1 MENLKPQ
8 TDDPANDRYTSE
20 FAAHWTQKQFFKC
33 LVSPEQLKPTL
44 ILAYMAIALCCWK
57 TLPVKPDISHLEP
70 NCWSTFF
77 YGCWRIVAA
86 FGIFG
91 VVPALIIKLILR
103 ERLADYG
110 LQLGNVKR
118 TIIGASLFTPITIAL
133 GAMSGSVSGFYTVY
147 PFNPACLWSS
157 EGNMTWLIVNSFLYV
172 FLYYSAY
179 EFFFRGF
186 LLHGLTP
193 TCGAINALLIQTA
206 VSTFFHFGHPSMEMW
221 GALGGG
227 LLWGFIAFRT
237 RSIISSWIQH
247 AGLGVALDYALTLG
261 FKN

>member
-1 MENLKPQ
+1 MDNTIPQ
-8 TDDPANDRYTSE
+8 TDAQTNGRYSSE
-20 FAAHWTQKQFFKC
+20 TAAQWTLVQFIKKFF
-33 LVSPEQLKPTL
+33 SSEQLKPT
-44 ILAYMAIALCCWK
+44 IIFIYMAIALCCWK
-57 TLPVKPDISHLEP
+57 SLPVKPDLSGLAP

-77 YGCWRIVAA
+77 FGSWRILAA
-86 FGIFG
+86 FGLFG
-91 VVPALIIKLILR
+91 IVPVLIVKLIFR

-118 TIIGASLFTPITIAL
+118 TIIGASVITPITIIL
-133 GAMSGSVSGFYTVY
+133 GATSGAISGFHDVY
-147 PFNPACLWSS
+147 PLNPACQWQ
-157 EGNMTWLIVNSFLYV
+157 GDGTWFIAHV
-172 FLYYSAY
+172 FLYIFLYYTAY

-206 VSTFFHFGHPSMEMW
+206 VSTFFHFGHPGAELW

-227 LLWGFIAFRT
+227 IFWGIVAFRT

-247 AGLGVALDYALTLG
+247 SALGVALDWALT
-261 FKN
+261 FRS